1 MKTVS
6 IYNFLHA
13 FISVCGGFCS
23 YWLGGYDLLLKTVI
37 CLTVLDFITG
47 TGQAIYNK
55 TFTTGACAKGTMKK
69 VFIYLT
75 VALSVI
81 VGHFIGDNIP
91 IREIVITFYIVSE
104 GMSTLE
110 NIGKVIDY
118 PAKLKEIF
126 QSLNE

>member
-23 YWLGGYDLLLKTVI
+23 YWLGGYDLLLKTVL

-55 TFTTGACAKGTMKK
+55 KFSARECAKGTMKK

-118 PAKLKEIF
+118 PTKLKEIF

>member
-13 FISVCGGFCS
+13 LISVCGGFCS

-55 TFTTGACAKGTMKK
+55 TFTEKRT
-69 VFIYLT
+69 
-75 VALSVI
+75 LS
-81 VGHFIGDNIP
+81 NIMLLRVRC
-91 IREIVITFYIVSE
+91 ISF
-104 GMSTLE
+104 
-110 NIGKVIDY
+110 
-118 PAKLKEIF
+118 
-126 QSLNE
+126 

>member
-23 YWLGGYDLLLKTVI
+23 YWLGGYDLLLKTVL

-55 TFTTGACAKGTMKK
+55 TFTACACAKGTIKK

>member
-47 TGQAIYNK
+47 TGQSLYNK
-55 TFTTGACAKGTMKK
+55 TFTARACAKGTMKK

>member
-1 MKTVS
+1 MKTES

-13 FISVCGGFCS
+13 FISACGGFFF
-23 YWLGGYDLLLKTVI
+23 YWLGGYDLLLKTVL

-55 TFTTGACAKGTMKK
+55 TFTAHACAKGTMKK

-110 NIGKVIDY
+110 NIGKVIEY